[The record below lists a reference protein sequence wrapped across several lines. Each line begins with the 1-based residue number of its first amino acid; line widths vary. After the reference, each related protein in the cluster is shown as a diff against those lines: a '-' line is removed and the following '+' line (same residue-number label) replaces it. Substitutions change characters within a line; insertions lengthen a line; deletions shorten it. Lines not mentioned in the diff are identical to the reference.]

1 MPAVSDT
8 SPILGL
14 SAIGLLNLLKSQFE
28 TVFIP
33 QAVLDELKVETNFR
47 GISVIQ
53 EALKDGWLE
62 PHQVQNKPLAQALS
76 LELDKGE
83 SEAIALAVDLKIE
96 MLVMDESIGRERA
109 RAMGLQ
115 TVGVLGVLLNA
126 KKHKQIKSIKKVM
139 ESLRQE
145 VGFFISDDL
154 FKQIV
159 KAAGESE

>member
-14 SAIGLLNLLKSQFE
+14 SAIGLLDLLKSQFE
-28 TVFIP
+28 AVFIP

-47 GISVIQ
+47 GTSAIQ
-53 EALKDGWLE
+53 QALKNGWLE
-62 PHQVQNKPLAQALS
+62 PREVQNKPLAQALS

-83 SEAIALAVDLKIE
+83 SESIALAVDLGIQI
-96 MLVMDESIGRERA
+96 LVMDETMGRERA

-126 KKHKQIKSIKKVM
+126 KKHKQIKSVREAM
-139 ESLRQE
+139 ESLQQG
-145 VGFFISDDL
+145 VGFFISDEL
-154 FKQIV
+154 FRQV
-159 KAAGESE
+159 LKAAGESE